1 MFSKLRAHNFSH
13 HSMIVMV
20 LKALNEFSS
29 LDLSYLNA
37 NIKLIMNMSNTPEHE
52 AQYRQREQRVLH
64 ITGIY
69 NGSEGHYRE
78 LMDSLI
84 ALEQWMVSTFGSGA
98 NISRLSD
105 ETERTVTERYSPD
118 QTGRTIGDFID
129 LARDHFAQL
138 MQTQQENENPLG
150 LLPVLRVRLEGTLL
164 PPGEMPRS
172 QTGNVEGWKPPEY
185 APRLQFLIEFLQ
197 RHGIF
202 TDDLIIVTGTNTPTM
217 MRQESYILVEIPRIG
232 KEVLVCNQVGEA
244 TFVSERMLGRT
255 VYVSSTKEQL
265 VDFPGIRI
273 IFAEQGQWEGELAAI
288 LFGVNEDMSRKIN
301 VEDIEHLRQ
310 ALIQA
315 KPSAKDWLEMSH
327 AEKKCFHIEGKKL
340 QDIAM
345 SFGIECAH
353 TAYSLST
360 FVLLGKKIYG
370 EEDPILKEAWQ
381 RVLQK
386 KAKDALDRARTQEL
400 GEDLEKWKEEV
411 KKSILAAKEWIE
423 KTKTQKEEIKI
434 AGKGLMAL
442 ATLFGVNGNPV
453 QSRSTYLQL
462 GKRIYGEGDQALI
475 DEAKR
480 MKDEQEQRKP
490 ERLLAEELGDDL
502 DKWREEIKKILPT
515 SKEWLE
521 METPRRKR
529 LRIAGKSPQSLTN
542 LFGVEGSFRDSNV
555 ALIELGKKIYGEEDA
570 LLQLEWQKLRE
581 EEESNVPIR
590 AHAKEL
596 GENQELWRQELIK
609 ILPTSKVWL
618 ALSKAEKLT
627 LKVVG
632 LGMRA
637 IGRIFGVKMNPLS
650 TRYGYLQLGRK
661 IYGEEDMMLRE
672 AWTQMQQKKERIMP
686 DAERAAQ
693 LGVNTELWKE
703 EIKKLLPTAKE
714 WIQMS
719 SVERKEF
726 KILGI
731 GLNRLA
737 RIFRVQGNFR
747 ERPVVYLDLGMKIY
761 GEDPLIQ
768 AEQRKIV
775 AKAECLSPDR
785 ALAEELGEDLEKW
798 RQEIKKSY
806 PSAKDWIEMSW
817 EEWPRFKV
825 AGKGLKALKTLF
837 GLEKNSTHTRA
848 AHIALARKIYK
859 EEEVTTV

>member
-1 MFSKLRAHNFSH
+1 
-13 HSMIVMV
+13 MV

-265 VDFPGIRI
+265 VDFPGIHRI

>member
-1 MFSKLRAHNFSH
+1 
-13 HSMIVMV
+13 MV

-84 ALEQWMVSTFGSGA
+84 ALEQWMVSRFGSGA